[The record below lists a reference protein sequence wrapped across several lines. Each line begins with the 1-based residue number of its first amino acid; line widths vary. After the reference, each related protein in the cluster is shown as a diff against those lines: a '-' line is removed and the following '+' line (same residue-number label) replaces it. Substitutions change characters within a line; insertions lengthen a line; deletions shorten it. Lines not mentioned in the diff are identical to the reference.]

1 MQQPPTSPHT
11 PDLEELRSWL
21 EKRVAALKLVELVAG
36 VLALI
41 ARMRAINLE
50 LTKRVAHLTRKRP
63 RSETLERLERQL
75 VLPLMGLA
83 ATTAVKKNTGSD
95 SDPPHDK
102 KKRSHGGGRGAF
114 PAHVPRVDVPNPVPN
129 DLRICPLCGAQMKT
143 VAHSV
148 CEIINIVPARFF
160 IERRIDETVACPN
173 DDTIVSAAPPPAIVE
188 RGKLGDTLIVEA
200 TADKFLEHQ
209 PVER

>member
-1 MQQPPTSPHT
+1 MKQAPTSPYA
-11 PDLEELRSWL
+11 PDLEELRRWL
-21 EKRVAALKLVELVAG
+21 DERVAALKLVELVAG
-36 VLALI
+36 VIALI

-83 ATTAVKKNTGSD
+83 ASPAAKKNTSSD
-95 SDPPHDK
+95 SDPLRDK
-102 KKRSHGGGRGAF
+102 KKRSRGGGRGAF
-114 PAHVPRVDVPNPVPN
+114 PADVPRVDVPNPVPN

-148 CEIINIVPARFF
+148 CETINILPARFF
-160 IERRIDETVACPN
+160 IERRIDETAACPN
-173 DDTIVSAAPPPAIVE
+173 DAPIDPPP
-188 RGKLGDTLIVEA
+188 T
-200 TADKFLEHQ
+200 
-209 PVER
+209 P